1 MISYWDKMSI
11 KDDVVRYVARL
22 ARIKLSEKE
31 VKLFAQQLDQILAY
45 VDKLKKLDVKDIP
58 PTSHVMVLTNVFR
71 KDEIKPSLSKE
82 EVLKNVPQKKGDF
95 FKVPRIIEEA

>member
-1 MISYWDKMSI
+1 MGI

-45 VDKLKKLDVKDIP
+45 VDKLKKLDVKDVP
-58 PTSHVMVLTNVFR
+58 PTSHVMVLKNVFR
-71 KDEIKPSLSKE
+71 EDKTKPSLTKE
-82 EVLKNVPQKKGDF
+82 EVLKNAPQKKNDF

>member
-1 MISYWDKMSI
+1 MSI

-58 PTSHVMVLTNVFR
+58 PTSHVMVLKNVFR
-71 KDEIKPSLSKE
+71 EDQTRPSLTKE
-82 EVLKNVPQKKGDF
+82 EVLKNAPQRKNDF
-95 FKVPRIIEEA
+95 FKVPRIIEET

>member
-1 MISYWDKMSI
+1 MSI

-45 VDKLKKLDVKDIP
+45 VDKLKKLDLKDIS

-71 KDEIKPSLSKE
+71 EDQTRPSLTKE
-82 EVLKNVPQKKGDF
+82 EVLKNAPQEKNDF
-95 FKVPRIIEEA
+95 FKVPRIIEET